1 MFHEDKMFQRTCCWR
16 LPILGQSE
24 WSNRTVILGGGY
36 YLCGWATVKKRL
48 REKMAN
54 IMKARKLGRFL
65 NFSSLLLFHLVCHL
79 MISKCLQP
87 RSRGLYG
94 TMSLV
99 LHCEET
105 SIFLMTSISD
115 FWQSTLVLQA
125 FNMLIFFSQVLWVIF
140 FSQVLLSTA
149 YVWVWVKPA
158 YA

>member
-1 MFHEDKMFQRTCCWR
+1 MKIKCSKEPAAGDYPFWGSQNGATGQWFWVGDIICVAEQLWR
-16 LPILGQSE
+16 K
-24 WSNRTVILGGGY
+24 
-36 YLCGWATVKKRL
+36 GWGK
-48 REKMAN
+48 KMAN